1 MKWASA
7 ISEGPDFV
15 EELGQ
20 CIDSVSNDIESG
32 VNPSLVLMFAST
44 SYGESLSKASHMIQ
58 TKFPQAVFVG
68 CSAAGVLGG
77 GIEIEDAKA
86 VSLFVADLPDVQIIP
101 FRADNHNTPSPDASP
116 EDWNKVLGVSAD
128 DNPQFLVFM
137 DNFSQP
143 GAALLE
149 GMDFAFPLSVKI
161 GGLASGGSGPGTQA
175 LYLNHD
181 VFFDGAVG
189 VALFGEIILDPVV
202 AQGCRPIGQP
212 SLITKC
218 HNNLLLQLEN
228 ETPISYLQQLFHQ
241 LNERDQTLM
250 QGYLFLGIEVDPL
263 QRFGDMVESQYLIRN
278 LIGIDHENGFLAIG
292 ENLREG
298 QRVQFHVRDSL
309 TSQEDLEIQ
318 LSQYLRN
325 LEKESLLGALMFQ
338 CNGRGRYLYGQPN
351 HDSNIFRELVGPIAL
366 GGFFCNGEIGP
377 VGKTTYL
384 HGYTSSF
391 AVFRKP

>member
-7 ISEGPDFV
+7 ICEGSIFV
-15 EELGQ
+15 EALGQ
-20 CIDSVSNDIESG
+20 CINSVSDEIEFG
-32 VNPSLVLMFAST
+32 TDPSLVLMFAST
-44 SYGESLSKASHMIQ
+44 SYGESLSRASKIIQ
-58 TKFPQAVFVG
+58 REFPKAVFVG

-86 VSLFVADLPDVQIIP
+86 VSVFVADLPNVRIIP
-101 FRADNHNTPSPDASP
+101 FRADHENTPSPDAAP
-116 EDWNKVLGVSAD
+116 EDWNKVFGVSTY

-137 DNFSQP
+137 DNFSKP
-143 GAALLE
+143 GGALLQ
-149 GMDFAFPLSVKI
+149 GMDFAFPSSVKI
-161 GGLASGGSGPGTQA
+161 GGLASGGSGPRTQS
-175 LYLNHD
+175 LHLND
-181 VFFDGAVG
+181 EIYFDGAVG
-189 VALFGEIILDPVV
+189 VALCGDIIVDPVV

-212 SLITKC
+212 IQITKC
-218 HNNLLLQLEN
+218 HDNLLLQIED
-228 ETPISYLQQLFHQ
+228 ETPISYLQNLFNQ
-241 LNERDQTLM
+241 LNERDQILM
-250 QGYLFLGIEVDPL
+250 QGNLFLGIEMDSL
-263 QRFGDMVESQYLIRN
+263 QRFGETVDSQYLIRN

-292 ENLREG
+292 EYLQEG
-298 QRVQFHVRDSL
+298 QRVQFHVRDNL

-318 LSQYLRN
+318 LSRYLKN

-338 CNGRGRYLYGQPN
+338 CNGRGRYLYGKPN
-351 HDSNIFRELVGPIAL
+351 HDSNIFQELAGPIAL